1 MKAFD
6 NLGKS
11 VKNFTDKNSSV
22 VLIEESNYFSLPFFI
37 IGAVLGAIL
46 GLVFTP
52 DTGENNRRKI
62 EEKFNELTQNKDDE
76 FEGQNSYQVREVSD
90 QKIKSIEVERE
101 NINLL

>member
-1 MKAFD
+1 MKAID
-6 NLGKS
+6 KLGKS

-22 VLIEESNYFSLPFFI
+22 ILIEESNYFSVSFFV

-62 EEKFNELTQNKDDE
+62 EEKFNELAKKDNDSSS
-76 FEGQNSYQVREVSD
+76 QNSYQVREVSD
-90 QKIKSIEVERE
+90 QKIRSLEVERE
-101 NINLL
+101 SNNLI